1 MGSNSRLLGVGG
13 ANARDGCGALCVLPA
28 VEICDNWAGEG
39 VQGIQLL
46 RHSSQRGK
54 R

>member
-1 MGSNSRLLGVGG
+1 MRVM
-13 ANARDGCGALCVLPA
+13 AAVRCDGDLPA
-28 VEICDNWAGEG
+28 VEICNNWAGEG
-39 VQGIQLL
+39 VQGVQLL